1 MKPTFFATRRELR
14 AWLDEHHDTATE
26 VWVGLYKKGSGR
38 PSVTWS
44 EVVDEALCFGW
55 IDGIR
60 RGIDDKSYMN
70 RLTPRKPN
78 SNWSEVNIRRVQEL
92 TKQRR
97 MRAAGLKAF
106 RERRE
111 DKTAT
116 YSYEQRHLAK
126 LNPSQ
131 GRRFRSKKQA
141 WEWFQTQPEG
151 YRTTAVYWVISAKRP
166 ETRER
171 RLDTLIE
178 DSAKGRR
185 VPPLRPRTGRR

>member
-26 VWVGLYKKGSGR
+26 LWVGLYKKSSGR

-106 RERRE
+106 RKRRE

-116 YSYEQRHLAK
+116 YPYEQRHLAK

-141 WEWFQTQPEG
+141 WEWFQTQPKG
-151 YRTTAVYWVISAKRP
+151 YRTTAVYWVMSAKRP

>member
-14 AWLDEHHDTATE
+14 SWLDEHHDSATE
-26 VWVGLYKKGSGR
+26 LWVGLYKKRSGR

-60 RGIDDKSYMN
+60 RGIDDQSYMN
-70 RLTPRKPN
+70 RITPRKPN

-92 TKQRR
+92 TRRRR

-106 RERRE
+106 RERR
-111 DKTAT
+111 DAPA
-116 YSYEQRHLAK
+116 SGLRYEQRYAVK
-126 LNPSQ
+126 LDAASD
-131 GRRFRSKKQA
+131 RRFRNEQEA
-141 WEWFQTQPEG
+141 WRWFQAQPDG
-151 YRTTAVYWVISAKRP
+151 YQASARLWVMSAKRP
-166 ETRER
+166 QTRER

-178 DSAKGRR
+178 DSANGRR
-185 VPPLRPRTGRR
+185 VPPLRPRTGER